1 MYLQMKNKLISVI
14 VPVYNQEMFVGRC
27 IRSLLNQSIDQ
38 SNYEIIL
45 INDGSTDKT
54 KYALD
59 LFSGGIIRV
68 IHKEQNKGLPHSLNE
83 GIKAAIGK
91 YIVRVDADDYVN
103 EHYLLFLSTFLE
115 MNNHMDAVACD
126 YILVDS
132 DENVIDK
139 KNCKEEP
146 IGCGIMFKKEQL
158 EQIGMYDEDMKF
170 HEDKDMYKRF
180 TEKHS
185 LFRIELPLYR
195 YRRHESNMTNDQDRM
210 NEYLIKLNQKNI
222 K

>member
-1 MYLQMKNKLISVI
+1 MKNKLISVI

-27 IRSLLNQSIDQ
+27 LRSLLNQSIDQ

-54 KYALD
+54 RYALD

-68 IHKEQNKGLPHSLNE
+68 IHKEENKGLPHSLNQ
-83 GIKAAIGK
+83 GIKAATGK

-115 MNNHMDAVACD
+115 MNSHMDAVACD

-132 DENVIDK
+132 NENVILN

-158 EQIGMYDEDMKF
+158 EQLGLYDEEMRF
-170 HEDKDMYKRF
+170 HEDKDMYMRF

-195 YRRHESNMTNDQDRM
+195 YRRHENNMTNDHEMM
-210 NEYLIKLNQKNI
+210 NDYLIKLNQKNT